1 MRVATIA
8 PLAGRS
14 GQSLSGVRAGTAA
27 GTEAAVIR
35 RALLPGVIGA
45 LLAVSACSAP
55 QTTIEPRSDL
65 AANIHSIYVIVFWL
79 GLAVFV
85 AILALT
91 LVIGFRYREREGRA
105 PSRVHGNTRLEVLW
119 TLVPVVLVVAI
130 LVPTW
135 QVVAESS
142 RPAPDDSLHIDVV
155 GRQWWFE
162 FRYDLDGDGSSDD
175 LVTANELHVPAGRA
189 VSLSLY
195 SGDVIHSFWVPQLA
209 GKVDMVPGHENDLWF
224 TPDADAA
231 RAEPY
236 LGQCAEF
243 CGTAHA
249 DMRFR
254 VFVDTPEDF
263 AGWVERETGDGAA
276 PAGAEAQ
283 AGQEL
288 FLKRVWSAAEGP
300 AVLGCATCHTV
311 SGTDARAVVGPN
323 LTHVGSRSTIAAGL
337 LENDL
342 DNLVAWI
349 SNPHRIKPGVDSFDD
364 AARFMPAFERV
375 LTPEQIRAIAAYLL
389 ELR

>member
-1 MRVATIA
+1 MRNLQRCLRLGYVASLLL
-8 PLAGRS
+8 LAG
-14 GQSLSGVRAGTAA
+14 
-27 GTEAAVIR
+27 
-35 RALLPGVIGA
+35 
-45 LLAVSACSAP
+45 CSAP
-55 QTTIEPRSDL
+55 QTTIEPRSDF
-65 AANIHSIYVIVFWL
+65 AGDIHSVYVIVFWL
-79 GLAVFV
+79 GMAVFV

-91 LVIGFRYREREGRA
+91 VGIGFWYREREGRVA
-105 PSRVHGNTRLEVLW
+105 KQIHGNTKLEVFW
-119 TLVPVVLVVAI
+119 TLVPVVLVAAI

-142 RPAPDDSLHIDVV
+142 GPAPDDALHIDAV

-189 VSLSLY
+189 VSISLY

-263 AGWVERETGDGAA
+263 AAWVERETGDGAA
-276 PAGAEAQ
+276 PASAEAQ

-288 FLKRVWSAAEGP
+288 FLKRIWAVADGP

-337 LENDL
+337 IENDL

-375 LTPEQIRAIAAYLL
+375 LTPGQIRAIAAYLL